1 MEDEVGWLC
10 LPECSSMIE
19 RQTLTESRDCRSPE
33 QNDCPYAACNM
44 SSCEVGEYRKECGH
58 DYPATCATCLNT
70 IPAYSS
76 FSGPADPPTNS
87 TSCPYAC
94 WSGFYREPNS
104 EACIPDGAVG
114 GGQFGNISLD
124 GLTIDGLDIYFG
136 FRPSVT
142 FEATMRYQT
151 TRIDDIIQTYREGV
165 SCSLHLLWRWPF

>member
-1 MEDEVGWLC
+1 MQRIPRWNVPEVHCSAEPLLPDLLHRIWVSTLLCSWFSEDSLGGRGGVLMEDEVGWLC

-124 GLTIDGLDIYFG
+124 
-136 FRPSVT
+136 
-142 FEATMRYQT
+142 
-151 TRIDDIIQTYREGV
+151 
-165 SCSLHLLWRWPF
+165 